1 MLQTAEGGDN
11 DGVEE
16 CLSEAQSA
24 QQLVSVCLPHRE
36 PHCQHGGASLW
47 IIDHHLSAARPLF
60 ALSLHHP
67 EHR

>member
-1 MLQTAEGGDN
+1 MTE
-11 DGVEE
+11 EE

-24 QQLVSVCLPHRE
+24 QQSVSVCLPR
-36 PHCQHGGASLW
+36 CQHGAASLW
-47 IIDHHLSAARPLF
+47 IIDRHLSAARPLF